1 MTCLFNWERL
11 TSLDWNRFINVDSGG
26 RPPTPPDASAVVVVV
41 VDDDD
46 AVAVGDGRIDDPTG
60 DSIGANAVAT
70 G

>member
-1 MTCLFNWERL
+1 MTCFFNWERL
-11 TSLDWNRFINVDSGG
+11 TSLDWNRFINVDGGG
-26 RPPTPPDASAVVVVV
+26 RPTPTPPDASAVVVVG

-46 AVAVGDGRIDDPTG
+46 AVAVGERTDDPTG